1 VSAYQTDEE
10 QVEAIKKWW
19 KENGKS
25 VIGGVALGLLVV
37 GGGKGW
43 MEYSRVQAENT
54 SNSYESF
61 SQTAR
66 GDDLEGAVQRA
77 DQLMADSGKSTY
89 AAFAALEMA
98 KLQYQAGDKAKARQR
113 LQWVVDNATEQA
125 IKQLAQL
132 RLANLLLDMDLPDDA
147 GTLAGAVSEGGFA
160 GEFSALRGDIALVK
174 GDKDTARQAWQQA
187 LNQGAADVT
196 GLRMKLTS
204 VGG

>member
-1 VSAYQTDEE
+1 MATYQTDEE

-25 VIGGVALGLLVV
+25 VIGGIALGLLVV

-54 SNSYESF
+54 SNLYESF
-61 SQTAR
+61 SQAAR
-66 GDDLEGAVQRA
+66 GDDLEAAAQRA
-77 DQLMADSGKSTY
+77 DQLMTDAGKTAY

-98 KLQYQAGDKAKARQR
+98 KLRYQAGDKEKARQR
-113 LQWVVDNATEQA
+113 LQWVVDNTGEQG

-132 RLANLLLDMDLPDDA
+132 RLANLLLDMGKPDA
-147 GTLAGAVSEGGFA
+147 AEALAQSVSQGGFGA
-160 GEFSALRGDIALVK
+160 EFDALKGDIAMAK
-174 GDKDTARQAWQQA
+174 GDKEAARQAWQKA
-187 LNQGAADVT
+187 LDQVAAEVT
-196 GLRMKLTS
+196 ALRMKLTS

>member
-1 VSAYQTDEE
+1 MSTYQTDEE

-43 MEYSRVQAENT
+43 MEYSRVQAENA
-54 SNSYESF
+54 SNLYESF
-61 SQTAR
+61 SRAAR
-66 GDDLEGAVQRA
+66 GNELEAATQRA
-77 DQLMADSGKSTY
+77 DQLIANSGKTTY
-89 AAFAALEMA
+89 AGFAALEMA
-98 KLQYQAGDKAKARQR
+98 KLQYQAGDKEKSRQR
-113 LQWVVDNATEQA
+113 LQWVVDNASDQA

-132 RLANLLLDMDLPDDA
+132 RLATLLLDMGKPDDA
-147 GTLAGAVSEGGFA
+147 STIVQTASQGGFA
-160 GEFSALRGDIALVK
+160 GEFSSLRGDIALYK
-174 GDKDTARQAWQQA
+174 GDKDAAKVAWQQA
-187 LNQGAADVT
+187 LDEGAADVT

>member
-1 VSAYQTDEE
+1 MSAYQTDEE

-19 KENGKS
+19 QENGKS

-54 SNSYESF
+54 SNAYESF
-61 SQTAR
+61 SQAAR
-66 GDDLEGAVQRA
+66 GDDLEAAVQRA
-77 DQLMADSGKSTY
+77 DQLIADSGKSTY
-89 AAFAALEMA
+89 AEFTALEMA
-98 KLQYQAGDKAKARQR
+98 KLQYQAGDKEKARQR
-113 LQWVVDNATEQA
+113 LQWVVDNASEQA

-132 RLANLLLDMDLPDDA
+132 RLANLLLDMDLPDAADN
-147 GTLAGAVSEGGFA
+147 LAKSVSEGGFV
-160 GEFSALRGDIALVK
+160 GEFSTLKGDIALAK
-174 GDKDTARQAWQQA
+174 GDKEAARQAWQQA
-187 LNQGAADVT
+187 LDQGAADVT